1 MTSATGR
8 PKSRRFRAP
17 LHVAGGTLR
26 FPPLRLLVLLLPLL
40 FQTSTLLAQE
50 SDDDSEYQS
59 PWRLS
64 YFPFIS
70 AGDNDGPLIS
80 IRARYWQPAEYE
92 ARQTYTAAVDGAVG
106 FTARGGRY
114 AVVQFQGP
122 QRWAGW
128 RV

>member
-1 MTSATGR
+1 MLVPLLIQTSA
-8 PKSRRFRAP
+8 
-17 LHVAGGTLR
+17 
-26 FPPLRLLVLLLPLL
+26 
-40 FQTSTLLAQE
+40 LLAQE

-80 IRARYWQPAEYE
+80 MRARYFQPAEYE
-92 ARQTYTAAVDGAVG
+92 ARNTYVAAADAAVG

-114 AVVQFQGP
+114 AVAQFQGP
-122 QRWAGW
+122 LRWPGC
-128 RV
+128 RCGRSIPTTTR